1 MTAKRGR
8 PRQYAPGERAEARIR
23 LPRTLLA
30 QAQEA
35 AELRDV
41 GVNLLFERALRD
53 YLVRLRLAPTTGRV
67 EDILP
72 VTTAPD
78 AFDVRVRLREGV
90 ER

>member
-1 MTAKRGR
+1 MGR
-8 PRQYAPGERAEARIR
+8 PRRYAPGERAEARIR
-23 LPRTLLA
+23 LPRQLLM

-35 AELRDV
+35 AEARDV

-53 YLVRLRLAPTTGRV
+53 YLVRLRLAPASGQV

-72 VTTAPD
+72 VTPDPD
-78 AFDVRVRLREGV
+78 AFNVRTRLRLREGV